1 MPAAVPTLP
10 PRMSLD
16 EKAMVRRMHFQR
28 KMMPAQIAAATGRDL
43 STIVRNLQPRKKT
56 KKLGRPRVLS
66 EDKINR
72 VEKTLKDLVAK
83 ADGTKEITVAMVKKR
98 LRLKCCDRVISNAL
112 HQRNIYFRAL
122 RSKPRLTDDDI
133 KDRLAFAKKY
143 RNKTKAW
150 WIRTLHMSID
160 LKRFSVYVNAAGRA
174 YAAQREIRGAYRKPG
189 QGLHKGY
196 VKPPKALKY
205 NPGVKSGLLAAG
217 IGGKKVLVWEEIKG
231 RWNGNSAIDLYKG
244 PILRALKKAFPS
256 RKKFTILE
264 DNDPT
269 GFRSKKGIQAKIDSG
284 IQVFAIPKRSPD
296 LNVCDYALW
305 KQVVRQMRAQEAKWS
320 KSKRETREEYLGRL
334 RRTALSLPR
343 HFVMDAVGDMKRRC
357 QRLFAAKGGLFEEGG
372 RGK

>member
-1 MPAAVPTLP
+1 MAAAVPTLP

-83 ADGTKEITVAMVKKR
+83 
-98 LRLKCCDRVISNAL
+98 
-112 HQRNIYFRAL
+112 
-122 RSKPRLTDDDI
+122 
-133 KDRLAFAKKY
+133 
-143 RNKTKAW
+143 
-150 WIRTLHMSID
+150 
-160 LKRFSVYVNAAGRA
+160 
-174 YAAQREIRGAYRKPG
+174 
-189 QGLHKGY
+189 
-196 VKPPKALKY
+196 
-205 NPGVKSGLLAAG
+205 
-217 IGGKKVLVWEEIKG
+217 
-231 RWNGNSAIDLYKG
+231 
-244 PILRALKKAFPS
+244 
-256 RKKFTILE
+256 
-264 DNDPT
+264 
-269 GFRSKKGIQAKIDSG
+269 KGIQAKIDSG

-305 KQVVRQMRAQEAKWS
+305 KQVIRQMRAQEAKWS
-320 KSKRETREEYLGRL
+320 KSKRETRDEYLGRL

-343 HFVMDAVGDMKRRC
+343 QFVMDAVGDMKRRC